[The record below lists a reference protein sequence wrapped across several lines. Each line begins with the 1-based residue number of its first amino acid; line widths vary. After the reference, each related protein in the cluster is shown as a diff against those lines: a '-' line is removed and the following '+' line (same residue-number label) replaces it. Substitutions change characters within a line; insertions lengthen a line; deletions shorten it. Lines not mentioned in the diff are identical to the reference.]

1 MFALSLYEAS
11 LVARWP
17 DRLCAPVSTE
27 IAICAYGLVI
37 NPNQGDPFQKWGVGG
52 RVGVGLAGNRR
63 SPGGLRC
70 ASVQWVT

>member
-27 IAICAYGLVI
+27 IAICADGLVI
-37 NPNQGDPFQKWGVGG
+37 NPNQGDPFQKWGVGVRWG
-52 RVGVGLAGNRR
+52 SVWREIEGP
-63 SPGGLRC
+63 PGGYVALR
-70 ASVQWVT
+70 SNG